1 MKRESV
7 CERAFITQFTVL
19 RPQDQDSFVP
29 STVQAHSK
37 KSAQS
42 EEQALPL

>member
-1 MKRESV
+1 MWEGIYNPV
-7 CERAFITQFTVL
+7 YCDIL
-19 RPQDQDSFVP
+19 GPQDQGSVVP

-37 KSAQS
+37 KPAQS